1 MQELH
6 VLIMPDLSFHWHVN
20 PGPSSGALSPEFD
33 GTVAFDKANRGNP
46 ISTDTAVD
54 VGATEHHSSISTS
67 SICSWAERKR
77 LR

>member
-54 VGATEHHSSISTS
+54 VGATEHSLLSQQ
-67 SICSWAERKR
+67 AQFVRGLRERG
-77 LR
+77 